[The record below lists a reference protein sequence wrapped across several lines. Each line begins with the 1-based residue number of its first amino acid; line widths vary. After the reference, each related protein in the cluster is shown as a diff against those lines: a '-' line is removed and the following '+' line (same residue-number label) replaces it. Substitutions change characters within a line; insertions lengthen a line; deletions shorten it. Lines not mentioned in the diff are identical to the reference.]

1 MALRLISSTP
11 TLEIGDQVAGRGLD
25 PAVAELKKA
34 EAVRVGAAG
43 EDIAAAEPRQLIEAG
58 AAVEVVG
65 AARAEQTV
73 VAVPADGI
81 LEPAKVIVSDLRAIG
96 KDLAV

>member
-1 MALRLISSTP
+1 MALIPLSLS
-11 TLEIGDQVAGRGLD
+11 
-25 PAVAELKKA
+25 LKKRKLSA
-34 EAVRVGAAG
+34 SAPPVRI
-43 EDIAAAEPRQLIEAG
+43 IAAAEPRQLIEAG

-96 KDLAV
+96 KDLAVREGHAVQYRD